1 MNTKQN
7 ERISQ
12 VSSDTLVIGVD
23 IGEEKHYARA
33 FDYRGLE
40 FSRRALS
47 FSNSA
52 AGFNIFYKWLEE
64 IKERT
69 RMKKVIIGCEPTGHY
84 WFTFQKFLHDHKL
97 KLVVVN
103 PYSVNRSKEL
113 DDNSPEK
120 DDIKDPKTIAGLVRE
135 GRYSTAYIPEGN
147 YAEIREAQVCRD
159 QIMKQH
165 VRLSNQIQAWLQQ
178 YFPEYLEVYNK
189 FDAESGFLVL
199 EKAPL
204 PADII
209 KLGAEGIKQIWKD
222 AKLRGRL
229 GISRAQTLIEAAQE
243 SVGLQGGEAAR
254 FRIWVLISD
263 YRRKQEQLE
272 RVDEILQKKV
282 MLVPNV
288 EKLLAIKGVGFSSV
302 AGFIAEV
309 GDIGRFTDPK
319 QIQKLAGLEITKLS
333 SGKRKG
339 KPGISKR
346 GRRRLRRVMYEAARA
361 LMIWDPAFG
370 DLFLYYRNRM
380 CHPLGSMQA
389 KIAVECKAIRVFY
402 AILKHGCD
410 YDPKKLQKDIIRPAT
425 A

>member
-199 EKAPL
+199 EKVPL

-254 FRIWVLISD
+254 FRIRVLISD

>member
-189 FDAESGFLVL
+189 FDAGSGFLVL

-389 KIAVECKAIRVFY
+389 KIAVECKTIRVFY

>member
-199 EKAPL
+199 EKVPL

-288 EKLLAIKGVGFSSV
+288 EKLLAIKGVGFCSV

>member
-12 VSSDTLVIGVD
+12 VSSDTLVIEVD

-33 FDYRGLE
+33 FDYRGIE

-52 AGFNIFYKWLEE
+52 AGFNTFYKWLEE
-64 IKERT
+64 MKERT

-243 SVGLQGGEAAR
+243 SVGLEGGEAAR

-282 MLVPNV
+282 ILVPNV

-361 LMIWDPAFG
+361 LMIWDPAFS

-389 KIAVECKAIRVFY
+389 KIAVECKTIRVFY

>member
-309 GDIGRFTDPK
+309 GDIGRFTDLK

-410 YDPKKLQKDIIRPAT
+410 YDSKKLQKDIIRPAT

>member
-52 AGFNIFYKWLEE
+52 AGFNIFYEWLEE

-84 WFTFQKFLHDHKL
+84 WFTFQKFLYDHKL

>member
-33 FDYRGLE
+33 FDYRGIE

-52 AGFNIFYKWLEE
+52 AGFNTFYKWLEE
-64 IKERT
+64 MKERT

-243 SVGLQGGEAAR
+243 SVGLEGGEAAR

-282 MLVPNV
+282 ILVPNV

-309 GDIGRFTDPK
+309 GDIGRFIDPK

-361 LMIWDPAFG
+361 LMIWDPAFS

>member
-147 YAEIREAQVCRD
+147 YAEIREARVCRD

-199 EKAPL
+199 EKVPL

-272 RVDEILQKKV
+272 RVDEILQKNV

>member
-1 MNTKQN
+1 MNIKQN

-12 VSSDTLVIGVD
+12 VSSDTLVVGVD

-33 FDYRGLE
+33 FDYRGIE
-40 FSRRALS
+40 FSRRALP

-52 AGFNIFYKWLEE
+52 AGFSMFYKWLEE
-64 IKERT
+64 MKERT
-69 RMKKVIIGCEPTGHY
+69 GMKKVIIGCEPTGHY
-84 WFTFQKFLHDHKL
+84 WFTFQKFLHDHKW

-120 DDIKDPKTIAGLVRE
+120 DDIKDPKTIAQLVRE
-135 GRYSTAYIPEGN
+135 GRYSTAYIPEGK

-165 VRLSNQIQAWLQQ
+165 VRLANQIQAWLQQ
-178 YFPEYLEVYNK
+178 YFPEYLEVYKK
-189 FDAESGFLVL
+189 FDTESGFLVL

-243 SVGLQGGEAAR
+243 SVGLEGGEAAR
-254 FRIWVLISD
+254 LRIWILISD
-263 YRRKQEQLE
+263 YRRKQEQLS
-272 RVDEILQKKV
+272 RVNEILQKEV

-288 EKLLAIKGVGFSSV
+288 EKLLAIKGVGFGSV

-346 GRRRLRRVMYEAARA
+346 GRRRLRRVMYEAARS
-361 LMIWDPAFG
+361 LMTWDTAFG
-370 DLFLYYRNRM
+370 DLFLYYRNRTNR
-380 CHPLGSMQA
+380 PLGSKQA

-410 YDPKKLQKDIIRPAT
+410 YDPEKLRKDIIRPAT
-425 A
+425 V

>member
-199 EKAPL
+199 EKVPL

-302 AGFIAEV
+302 ACFIAEV

>member
-120 DDIKDPKTIAGLVRE
+120 DDIKDLKTIAGLVRE

-165 VRLSNQIQAWLQQ
+165 VRRSNQIQAWLQQ

-254 FRIWVLISD
+254 FRIWMLISD

-410 YDPKKLQKDIIRPAT
+410 
-425 A
+425 

>member
-199 EKAPL
+199 EKVPL

-272 RVDEILQKKV
+272 RVDEILQKMV

>member
-113 DDNSPEK
+113 DDNSLEK

-189 FDAESGFLVL
+189 FDAGSGFLVL

-209 KLGAEGIKQIWKD
+209 KFGAEGIKQIWKD

>member
-199 EKAPL
+199 EKVPL

-302 AGFIAEV
+302 AGFIAGV

>member
-33 FDYRGLE
+33 FDYRGIE
-40 FSRRALS
+40 FSRRVLS

-52 AGFNIFYKWLEE
+52 AGFNTFYKWLEE
-64 IKERT
+64 MKERT

-282 MLVPNV
+282 ILVPNV

-361 LMIWDPAFG
+361 LMIWDPAFS

>member
-52 AGFNIFYKWLEE
+52 AGFNIFYKWLGE

-113 DDNSPEK
+113 DDNSLEK

-147 YAEIREAQVCRD
+147 YAEIRVAQVCRD

-189 FDAESGFLVL
+189 FDAGSGFLVL

-229 GISRAQTLIEAAQE
+229 GISRGQTLIEAAQE

>member
-1 MNTKQN
+1 
-7 ERISQ
+7 
-12 VSSDTLVIGVD
+12 
-23 IGEEKHYARA
+23 
-33 FDYRGLE
+33 
-40 FSRRALS
+40 
-47 FSNSA
+47 
-52 AGFNIFYKWLEE
+52 
-64 IKERT
+64 
-69 RMKKVIIGCEPTGHY
+69 
-84 WFTFQKFLHDHKL
+84 
-97 KLVVVN
+97 
-103 PYSVNRSKEL
+103 
-113 DDNSPEK
+113 
-120 DDIKDPKTIAGLVRE
+120 TIAGLVRE

-229 GISRAQTLIEAAQE
+229 GINRAQTLIEAAQE
-243 SVGLQGGEAAR
+243 SVGLEGGEAAR

-263 YRRKQEQLE
+263 YRRKQEQLA
-272 RVDEILQKKV
+272 RVDEILQQEV

-361 LMIWDPAFG
+361 LMIWDPAFS
-370 DLFLYYRNRM
+370 DLFVYYRNRM

-410 YDPKKLQKDIIRPAT
+410 YDPKKLQKDIIRPTT

>member
-120 DDIKDPKTIAGLVRE
+120 DDIKDLKTIAGLVRE

-254 FRIWVLISD
+254 FRIWMLISD

-410 YDPKKLQKDIIRPAT
+410 YDSKKLQKDIIRPAT

>member
-199 EKAPL
+199 EKVPL

-346 GRRRLRRVMYEAARA
+346 GRRRLRRVMYETARA

>member
-47 FSNSA
+47 FSNSD

-64 IKERT
+64 MKERT

-165 VRLSNQIQAWLQQ
+165 VRLSDQIQAWLQQ

-243 SVGLQGGEAAR
+243 SVGLEGGEAAM

-263 YRRKQEQLE
+263 YRRKQEQLA
-272 RVDEILQKKV
+272 RVDEILQQEV

-361 LMIWDPAFG
+361 LMIWDPAFS
-370 DLFLYYRNRM
+370 DLFVYYRNRM

>member
-52 AGFNIFYKWLEE
+52 AGLNIFYKWLEE

-199 EKAPL
+199 EKVPL

>member
-189 FDAESGFLVL
+189 FDAGSGFLVL